1 MSFLTTFLT
10 TFLGATA
17 HVAIDS
23 TQVGKNV
30 SMKTNASKDLEFAE
44 TELVPM
50 STEDSTA
57 HAQMDMLQVKSI
69 FSQKAWAAVYLEF
82 A

>member
-1 MSFLTTFLT
+1 M
-10 TFLGATA
+10 
-17 HVAIDS
+17 AIDS
-23 TQVGKNV
+23 TPAGKNV
-30 SMKTNASKDLEFAE
+30 STKMNASKDLEFAE

-69 FSQKAWAAVYLEF
+69 FSQKPEQLCALNLHSVLLHRRDAQV
-82 A
+82 

>member
-1 MSFLTTFLT
+1 MPFLTTFLT

-17 HVAIDS
+17 LVAIDS
-23 TQVGKNV
+23 TQAGKNV
-30 SMKTNASKDLEFAE
+30 STKMNASKDLEFAE

-69 FSQKAWAAVYLEF
+69 FSQKA
-82 A
+82 